1 MGFRKDAY
9 ATVWEVEPASD
20 VRTKGRISISK
31 RNKTTGEYETEFQ
44 GFVNFLGS
52 VAAKKAATLKE
63 RDRIKIGDC
72 DVNNNYNKEKNITY
86 YNFNIFS
93 FEDANGGTTSGGS
106 NSVETTV
113 SNADNGEIDDSA
125 MPW

>member
-1 MGFRKDAY
+1 MGFRQDAY
-9 ATVWEVEPASD
+9 ATVWEVEPVTE
-20 VRTKGRISISK
+20 VRTKGRISVSK
-31 RNKTTGEYETEFQ
+31 KDKTTGEYKTMFQ
-44 GFVNFLGS
+44 GFVNFCGS
-52 VAAKKAATLKE
+52 VAARKAATLKK

-72 DVNNNYNKEKNITY
+72 DVNSDYNKEENITY
-86 YNFNIFS
+86 YYFNIFS
-93 FEDANGGTTSGGS
+93 FEDANGGTTSGSS